1 MISIDRPCLDPS
13 SDFRRNP
20 RSYLDLQFRT
30 EKVGEPNVKG
40 KRKIGWCDDPKMV
53 MVSSQGCRA
62 AVNEVDGEN
71 RSMYVPGQWI
81 NKLLTVK
88 KVYVT
93 GRKSVMI
100 VQLAQWL

>member
-1 MISIDRPCLDPS
+1 
-13 SDFRRNP
+13 
-20 RSYLDLQFRT
+20 
-30 EKVGEPNVKG
+30 
-40 KRKIGWCDDPKMV
+40 

-71 RSMYVPGQWI
+71 RSMYVPRQWI

-93 GRKSVMI
+93 GCKSVQI
-100 VQLAQWL
+100 VQLAEWL